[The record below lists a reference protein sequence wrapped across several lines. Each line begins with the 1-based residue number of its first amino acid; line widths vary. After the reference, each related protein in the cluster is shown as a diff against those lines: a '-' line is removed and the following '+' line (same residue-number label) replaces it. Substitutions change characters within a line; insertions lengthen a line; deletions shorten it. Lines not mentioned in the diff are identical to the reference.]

1 MTERKKNLGIAAC
14 LLAISMLVSA
24 FIIHNIKVQSYRQ
37 EHERISYIT
46 ETQASK
52 LQSAIGSLFQKTQT
66 LQMLVIQGGGRVE
79 NFDTVAAELLDN
91 SAIRSIQLA
100 PKGVVSQVYPLEGN
114 EEAFG
119 DLFADPA
126 RAKEAILAR
135 DTGKLTMS
143 GPFELSQG
151 GFGVVG
157 RQPVYLPDQEGKPSF
172 WGFAII
178 VLDLPDA
185 LR

>member
-100 PKGVVSQVYPLEGN
+100 PKGVVSQVYPIEGN

-143 GPFELSQG
+143 GPFELTQG
-151 GFGVVG
+151 GFG
-157 RQPVYLPDQEGKPSF
+157 
-172 WGFAII
+172 
-178 VLDLPDA
+178 
-185 LR
+185 